1 MNMRVPGPPDLRT
14 LQTKS
19 EYMERVIKLAIIEDI
34 DDVRNSLIGYLDKD
48 PQIECVCAAGSMES
62 FLERSGLIPPPDI
75 ILSDIGLPGMNGI
88 AGIREIR
95 KIFPEAQII
104 MLTIF
109 SNSDK
114 IFQAICAGASGYL
127 LKTTPLSETRKA
139 ILDVSEGGSS
149 MSPVIARKVFEHFS
163 RPGHRGSEGE
173 TLSPREKQIV
183 QALTDGLSYKL
194 VADRLSISLH
204 TVRFH
209 IRHIYRKLHV
219 NSKAEVIRKMMGRDD
234 SY

>member
-1 MNMRVPGPPDLRT
+1 
-14 LQTKS
+14 
-19 EYMERVIKLAIIEDI
+19 MEQAIKLAIIEDI
-34 DDVRNSLIGYLDKD
+34 DDVRESLVAYFSKD
-48 PQIECVCAAGSMES
+48 TGIECVCAADSMEMFFS
-62 FLERSGLIPPPDI
+62 HVPTMSPPDI

-88 AGIREIR
+88 VGIREI
-95 KIFPEAQII
+95 KKTFPEASVII
-104 MLTIF
+104 LTIF

-127 LKTTPLSETRKA
+127 LKTSPLSETRKA
-139 ILDVSEGGSS
+139 ILDVHNGGSS
-149 MSPVIARKVFEHFS
+149 MSPVIARKVFEYFS
-163 RPGHRGSEGE
+163 TPQTGKSDEE
-173 TLSPREKQIV
+173 VLSPKERQIV

-219 NSKAEVIRKMMGRDD
+219 NSKAEVISKMLGRDREMH
-234 SY
+234 

>member
-1 MNMRVPGPPDLRT
+1 MK
-14 LQTKS
+14 QA
-19 EYMERVIKLAIIEDI
+19 IKLAIIEDI
-34 DDVRNSLIGYLDKD
+34 DDVRESLAGYFRKD
-48 PQIECVCAAGSMES
+48 PEIECVCAADSMEAFFDHVPEMS
-62 FLERSGLIPPPDI
+62 APDI

-88 AGIREIR
+88 VGIREIK
-95 KIFPEAQII
+95 KIFPEANVII
-104 MLTIF
+104 LTIF

-127 LKTTPLSETRKA
+127 LKTTPLAETRKA

-149 MSPVIARKVFEHFS
+149 MSPVIARKVFEYFS
-163 RPGHRGSEGE
+163 KPRHRNNEEE
-173 TLSPREKQIV
+173 TLSPKEKQIV

-219 NSKAEVIRKMMGRDD
+219 NSKAEVISKMLGRDKEL
-234 SY
+234 Y